1 MGSWSQRSTAR
12 TIYRDGPS
20 VIPSSLG
27 GGQENRHGHCPH
39 PRVHDAA
46 EGVLF
51 TRAGQLPMKT
61 DAAVSSRV

>member
-27 GGQENRHGHCPH
+27 SFQAHSEEARKIATAIARIPEFMMQ
-39 PRVHDAA
+39 RRR
-46 EGVLF
+46 F
-51 TRAGQLPMKT
+51 Y
-61 DAAVSSRV
+61 SRGPGNYQ